1 MRVPAEVLEKV
12 IPMFLEDGWQVVR
25 TSRFG
30 FVLDLMVRDRLQNVH
45 GIGDRANG
53 HVVTAFEKSLAGVN
67 VTATRPRIE
76 HAQIMTDEDITRLGK
91 LGGKHVSCST
101 YYEDLVLTS

>member
-1 MRVPAEVLEKV
+1 MRVPSEILEKV

-25 TSRFG
+25 TSSFG
-30 FVLDLMVRDRLQNVH
+30 LILDLMVSDRLQNVH

-53 HVVTAFEKSLAGVN
+53 HVVTAFEKSLTGVN
-67 VTATRPRIE
+67 VTAARPRIE

-91 LGGKHVSCST
+91 LGGKHVSCAT
-101 YYEDLVLTS
+101 YHEDLVLTS

>member
-1 MRVPAEVLEKV
+1 MTEESEKTGETIREVAE
-12 IPMFLEDGWQVVR
+12 R
-25 TSRFG
+25 R
-30 FVLDLMVRDRLQNVH
+30 
-45 GIGDRANG
+45 
-53 HVVTAFEKSLAGVN
+53 
-67 VTATRPRIE
+67 RPRIE

>member
-1 MRVPAEVLEKV
+1 M
-12 IPMFLEDGWQVVR
+12 
-25 TSRFG
+25 
-30 FVLDLMVRDRLQNVH
+30 H

-91 LGGKHVSCST
+91 LGGKHVSCPT